1 MTLAEL
7 INEYAREEANS
18 GQYATATAT
27 LNTASIAEV
36 DDTWYSSRYLVTYLG
51 ATDYRTVS
59 GSLAAIGAQ
68 DPLVRDIHQSLNG
81 EGIDFSTDTTQVMI
95 DQLGAAAGW
104 SAEIIGKLK
113 AIGRWTISPARK
125 HLSRDVTQQEVQDA
139 WVKHT
144 LTNWLGDRTAN
155 AQNQINSGAITST
168 VALCAYL
175 GAE

>member
-1 MTLAEL
+1 MTLTEL
-7 INEYAREEANS
+7 INEYARDAANS
-18 GQYATATAT
+18 GQYATATEA
-27 LNTASIAEV
+27 LNAASIDEI

-51 ATDYRTVS
+51 PADYRIVS
-59 GSLAAIGAQ
+59 GSLAAIGEQ
-68 DPLVRDIHQSLNG
+68 DPLVKDIHQSLNG
-81 EGIDFSTDTTQVMI
+81 EGIDFSTDTTQGMI

-139 WVKHT
+139 WVIYT

-155 AQNQINSGAITST
+155 AQSQINSGSITST
-168 VALCAYL
+168 VALRTYL